1 MTIRAQSWIF
11 PAFLRL
17 NRATGSLL
25 WVVVLSVLLTACARP
40 RQSEYLRGNTM
51 GTSYTVHYVADAS
64 YPTTLQP
71 KIDALLNVI
80 EDQLSNW
87 RPDSWVSQ
95 LNAAPAF
102 EEIPVP
108 AHAFAVIQLCLKLAE
123 QSQGAFDPTVSPL
136 VELWGF
142 GTKRGQIVPST
153 EAIATT
159 RELVG
164 YRRLVL
170 DTTKLTLLK
179 TVSKIELNCSAV
191 AKGYAV
197 DQVAVLLRAEGIT
210 DFLINIGGELF
221 AEGNSIYGSPW
232 AVAIRRPDRTPVSED
247 LFALSGQAMATS
259 GHTERV
265 YFADGRRYSH
275 IIDPRTGFPVE
286 PNVASATIIAPTC
299 ALADGLAT
307 LALVLNEAEMN
318 AILDTYPATQIIRT
332 PWEN

>member
-1 MTIRAQSWIF
+1 MFAN
-11 PAFLRL
+11 A
-17 NRATGSLL
+17 SLL
-25 WVVVLSVLLTACARP
+25 WVVVLSGLLSSCARP

-51 GTSYTVHYVADAS
+51 GTSYTIHLVDDADS
-64 YPTTLQP
+64 VTTLQP

-95 LNAAPAF
+95 FNAAPAF
-102 EEIPVP
+102 EEIPIP
-108 AHAFAVIQLCLKLAE
+108 AHALAVTQLCLKLAE

-142 GTKRGQIVPST
+142 GTKRGQIVPTT
-153 EAIATT
+153 EAISAT
-159 RELVG
+159 RQFVG
-164 YRRLVL
+164 YRYLVL

-179 TVSKIELNCSAV
+179 TSARVELSCSAV

-197 DQVAVLLRAEGIT
+197 DQVAGLLRTQGIT

-221 AEGNSIYGSPW
+221 AEGNSADGTPW
-232 AVAIRRPDRTPVSED
+232 AVAIRRPDRTPVSD
-247 LFALSGQAMATS
+247 DHYTLAGQAMATS

-265 YFADGRRYSH
+265 YFDEGRRYSH
-275 IIDPRTGFPVE
+275 IIDPRIGYPVE
-286 PNVASATIIAPTC
+286 PHVASATIIAPTC

-307 LALVLNEAEMN
+307 LALILDEAEIN
-318 AILDTYPATQIIRT
+318 AILDTYPATRFILT